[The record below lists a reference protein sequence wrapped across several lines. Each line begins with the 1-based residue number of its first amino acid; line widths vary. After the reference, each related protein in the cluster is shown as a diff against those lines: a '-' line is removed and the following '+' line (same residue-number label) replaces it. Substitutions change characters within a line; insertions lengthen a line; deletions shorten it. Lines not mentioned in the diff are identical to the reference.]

1 MNSETVLT
9 GARPMCD
16 ARWRIDVFRNRIP
29 LHSFWLLIITLL
41 VLPAQ
46 EAGAQNDSDS
56 ITFSDLAPVLSQRC
70 VMCHSGETPPLGLR
84 LDSFDSM
91 LKGSVNGPVVK
102 AGDSSGSELIRR
114 LKGIS
119 QPRMP
124 LTGPPFLSDSEIALF
139 ERWVTNGLPRGKD
152 SQISGPTEPTSKW
165 PAPGEAVTY
174 LHVSPIFAR
183 RCVKCH
189 TEKGLMGS
197 APEGYRLTSIE
208 SILSTTDGVRVVP
221 GNPDASEL
229 VRRIRG
235 QTLPRMPFDGPPY
248 LSDDEI
254 RLIEAWVTQGARDDN
269 GIAAPNPAGAA
280 VRLHGILQS
289 GWRLDGGLV
298 LIVDART
305 RIDKSPGPGDYVE
318 VRGRIDQSG
327 NVRVE
332 RLRRR

>member
-1 MNSETVLT
+1 
-9 GARPMCD
+9 
-16 ARWRIDVFRNRIP
+16 
-29 LHSFWLLIITLL
+29 
-41 VLPAQ
+41 
-46 EAGAQNDSDS
+46 
-56 ITFSDLAPVLSQRC
+56 
-70 VMCHSGETPPLGLR
+70 
-84 LDSFDSM
+84 
-91 LKGSVNGPVVK
+91 
-102 AGDSSGSELIRR
+102 
-114 LKGIS
+114 
-119 QPRMP
+119 
-124 LTGPPFLSDSEIALF
+124 
-139 ERWVTNGLPRGKD
+139 
-152 SQISGPTEPTSKW
+152 
-165 PAPGEAVTY
+165 
-174 LHVSPIFAR
+174 
-183 RCVKCH
+183 
-189 TEKGLMGS
+189 MGS

-221 GNPDASEL
+221 GNPEASVL